1 MQSRNSVYSHFNRG
15 YTRVYVSGGV
25 VIPEKNK
32 NACTGLK
39 MHYKKKELLED
50 MRRLGFTDPAKSV
63 MDYYREQVELK
74 LCLGKPAH
82 IFYRDCKI
90 THDYLR
96 YEYCTYASL
105 GREYGVTS
113 QMVGYIIAMITYRL
127 EKRRNDFITT
137 RADKTR
143 DWNKRVAEIT
153 ETTGKTDWI
162 LMVEHMCKQ
171 ARLAH
176 NKIIKDLAAE
186 GIPDP
191 TELKDNK

>member
-1 MQSRNSVYSHFNRG
+1 
-15 YTRVYVSGGV
+15 
-25 VIPEKNK
+25 
-32 NACTGLK
+32 

-50 MRRLGFTDPAKSV
+50 MRRLGFADPAKAV

-105 GREYGVTS
+105 GREYGVTKT
-113 QMVGYIIAMITYRL
+113 MVAYIIAMITYRL

-153 ETTGKTDWI
+153 EITGD
-162 LMVEHMCKQ
+162 
-171 ARLAH
+171 
-176 NKIIKDLAAE
+176 
-186 GIPDP
+186 
-191 TELKDNK
+191 